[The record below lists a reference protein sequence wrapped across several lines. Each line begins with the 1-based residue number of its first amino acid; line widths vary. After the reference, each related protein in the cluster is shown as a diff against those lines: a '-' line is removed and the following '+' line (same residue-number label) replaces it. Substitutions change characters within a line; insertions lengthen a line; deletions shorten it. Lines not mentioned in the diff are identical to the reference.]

1 MSVLKSGICPCC
13 FKARELAF
21 FQFGC
26 VKVTMCVYCIK
37 RYLDSSVIPNLNYN
51 NDTSTDSTLSD
62 NNLSDRSVLI
72 E

>member
-1 MSVLKSGICPCC
+1 MNLVDKLPD
-13 FKARELAF
+13 
-21 FQFGC
+21 C